1 MVSRNFRCGGVLSYD
16 QIHALPLQP
25 VHQEFLPGDSTPDL
39 GPILGGLMSLV
50 YPFRVDLLLQTN
62 LKILVADH
70 VQILDS
76 GMQAV
81 LQQADS
87 STRTIPFIL
96 GPKPVEFYGWKTI
109 QIKAVATRVDIF
121 SVAVGEYITA
131 VIIMPTQ

>member
-1 MVSRNFRCGGVLSYD
+1 
-16 QIHALPLQP
+16 
-25 VHQEFLPGDSTPDL
+25 
-39 GPILGGLMSLV
+39 MSLV

-70 VQILDS
+70 VQILDVCKPFCS
-76 GMQAV
+76 KQIR
-81 LQQADS
+81 

-96 GPKPVEFYGWKTI
+96 GPKPSEFYGWKTI